1 MGKQATGKY
10 TTMTVYGNG
19 EYVIVDYGGM
29 YGEIYPDDGS
39 GLPKSNMQED
49 VVNLFDYRLGKR
61 VSEAEVRRRIRQ
73 RLIDLGN

>member
-1 MGKQATGKY
+1 MSKADARKY

-29 YGEIYPDDGS
+29 YGEVYPDDGS

-49 VVNLFDYRLGKR
+49 VVNLFDYQTGKR
-61 VSEAEVRRRIRQ
+61 VSASEARRRIQQ
-73 RLIDLGN
+73 RLIDLNE